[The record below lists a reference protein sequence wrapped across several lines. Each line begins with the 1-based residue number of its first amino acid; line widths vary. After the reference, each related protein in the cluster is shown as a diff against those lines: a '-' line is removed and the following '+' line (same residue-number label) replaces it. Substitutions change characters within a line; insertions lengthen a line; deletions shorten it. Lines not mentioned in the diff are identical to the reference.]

1 MPYKKK
7 QANPGTVKFHKLI
20 AELPEKREKIKA
32 QIEFRNDVIESQK
45 RVNYKNEFD
54 RLQGAKKLPGLD
66 ANAKS
71 RMKELQ
77 KKANPGTVQ
86 FNKLIAELQEKRKKI
101 QAQIE
106 FRHDLLESQKRVNY
120 KNEFDRLQ
128 GA

>member
-7 QANPGTVKFHKLI
+7 QPIPGSVQFKRLI

-54 RLQGAKKLPGLD
+54 RLQGAKKLSGLD
-66 ANAKS
+66 ANAKT

-77 KKANPGTVQ
+77 NKARQSLNGTPSHR
-86 FNKLIAELQEKRKKI
+86 IYST
-101 QAQIE
+101 E
-106 FRHDLLESQKRVNY
+106 F
-120 KNEFDRLQ
+120 
-128 GA
+128 